1 MRTKARALI
10 SIRKVK
16 KVECLLPG
24 KGDKGQAIKEVWVA
38 LRSCCI
44 LSVLVFFFC
53 FVFFFFLFK
62 DNHPTSRAVEI

>member
-16 KVECLLPG
+16 KVECLLAG
-24 KGDKGQAIKEVWVA
+24 QGDKGQATEEVRVV
-38 LRSCCI
+38 LLSCC
-44 LSVLVFFFC
+44 
-53 FVFFFFLFK
+53 FLCISFWFK